1 LGSSNMSE
9 RVQEIFEK
17 KIRKV
22 ARAYEND
29 TDIATIAKAV
39 GVSAPTVAKWLT
51 KEGYRRKK
59 RGRIPLAMKA
69 RVRDLHQRG
78 WEDDAIC
85 SLLELDPSQVEEWS
99 RPQENP
105 ILGGESDPLKVRGL
119 KAKKKPGQSRR
130 PRKHRNRGGGIESA
144 LLPAKEDKDKGW
156 PPPKHKCGKHWKPA
170 EESYVLSLIEKGVG
184 PGAIYKR
191 MRASRARQIKV
202 WRKSGGDGL
211 PPNFPPP
218 KDFTPDP
225 NMVRRLESD
234 RSEAKRAED
243 EALERIRDLEEA
255 ALERQVRIQELE
267 ASAAVEENKIRL
279 LELAQKRLS
288 LDRAAREVRLEQ
300 AQAALDMGKR
310 REHDSSELPRA
321 HRARERVLPGSFEHE
336 VLELE
341 PGSIARPPKPE
352 VTDYADNGSYFVVSN
367 DWADLEDA
375 TRDELEVVAH
385 FLTKAG
391 FNASVE
397 TSGDQPRAYYD
408 STWPKRIED
417 KWVATVG
424 DAVEFLNKYRDRR
437 KTLLA
442 DRMETKPII
451 KYLVHAYLGSP
462 DMLDSWAAIPRLDRF
477 VLVFHSKIADLDG
490 NPTAHGVVLG
500 QSAARLIEQ
509 RSAERQAKERAREE
523 KRAMKKSEQDEV
535 NRILFGGRRAI
546 GPSDDEED
554 DDDEG

>member
-1 LGSSNMSE
+1 MSE

-130 PRKHRNRGGGIESA
+130 PRKHRSRGGGIESA

-225 NMVRRLESD
+225 NMVRRLEYD

-243 EALERIRDLEEA
+243 EALERIRDLEEV
-255 ALERQVRIQELE
+255 ALDRQARIQELE
-267 ASAAVEENKIRL
+267 ASIAAEEKQIRL
-279 LELAQKRLS
+279 LELAQRRLI
-288 LDRAAREVRLEQ
+288 LDRTAKEARLEQ
-300 AQAALDMGKR
+300 AQAAIDLVDSRKR
-310 REHDSSELPRA
+310 SSGGDRTER
-321 HRARERVLPGSFEHE
+321 RRVLPGSYEQE
-336 VLELE
+336 VLGLA
-341 PGSIARPPKPE
+341 PGSLIEPSSPGRPKGPE
-352 VTDYADNGSYFVVSN
+352 LSDYADNGSYFVVSN

-391 FNASVE
+391 FNSAVE
-397 TSGDQPRAYYD
+397 TSGDQPRAYYE

-417 KWVATVG
+417 KWAATVG
-424 DAVEFLNKYRDRR
+424 DAVEFLSKYRDRR

-477 VLVFHSKIADLDG
+477 VLVFYSKIADLDG

-523 KRAMKKSEQDEV
+523 KRALKQSEQDEV